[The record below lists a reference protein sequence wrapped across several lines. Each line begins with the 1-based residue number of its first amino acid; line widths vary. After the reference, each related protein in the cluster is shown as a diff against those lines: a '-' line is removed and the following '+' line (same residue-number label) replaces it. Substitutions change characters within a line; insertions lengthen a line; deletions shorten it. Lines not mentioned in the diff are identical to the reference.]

1 MKKTLLVCSVVLLSG
16 LSLMAQEIKRTS
28 SVKEEEVPVAVRK
41 AFVDD
46 LGAIPAEGNWKVT
59 FTVLN
64 DGAKTVAKPL
74 WYTFSKKSQDDKIEV
89 RYTPEGK
96 LESFKGINKVNENAA
111 TINKTDKS
119 S

>member
-16 LSLMAQEIKRTS
+16 LSLMAQQIKKTS
-28 SVKEEEVPVAVRK
+28 PVKEEEVPVAVRI

-59 FTVLN
+59 FAVLN
-64 DGAKTVAKPL
+64 DGSKTVAKPL
-74 WYTFSKKSQDDKIEV
+74 WYTFSKKDHDEKIEV

-96 LESFKGINKVNENAA
+96 LESCKGINKINDNAA
-111 TINKTDKS
+111 TINKVDKNS
-119 S
+119 